1 MNAKLDSKP
10 FKNDGNDWFYVP
22 ATAGISN
29 TTTAVTIKAAAGT
42 NVRSYI
48 TGIQVSTTAALGAAT
63 VLAIR
68 DGAGGTVLWRLSI
81 PTTINPAGWSFTFP
95 TPLRS
100 SANTLLEVVTL
111 TASVSGAV
119 YVNVQGYTAKDTQ
132 AQ

>member
-22 ATAGISN
+22 AVAGISN
-29 TTTAVTIKAAAGT
+29 TTTAVTIKAAGGT
-42 NVRSYI
+42 NVINYI

-68 DGAGGTVLWRLSI
+68 DGAGGTVLWRLSL
-81 PTTINPAGWSFTFP
+81 PTTINPAGWNFIFP

-100 SANTLLEVVTL
+100 SVNTLLEVVTL
-111 TASVSGAV
+111 TLSATGAV
-119 YVNVQGYTAKDTQ
+119 YFNCQGYTAKDVSDQ
-132 AQ
+132 